1 MSPPVVLHIPH
12 SSHFIPD
19 DVRKTIALSD
29 DELRAEIVRLSDS
42 HTEELYTGFRSQA
55 VVPVVFPV
63 CRLVTDPE
71 RFPEDS
77 DEPMAR
83 HGQGV
88 VYVKTQDGR
97 ALRAN
102 LLPGERR
109 LLLDAWYHPHHRRL
123 FELVQKNLES
133 AGGCLIVDCHSFP
146 SHPFPFEE
154 PTDRPRPDVC
164 IGADSY
170 HTPASIKE
178 TLIDF
183 FRSQGYL
190 VDVNHPFA
198 GALVPLAY
206 YREEPRVTSVMIEL
220 NRRLYMDE
228 WTGDKAAG
236 FDDLKRKVTE
246 AIGLLAGP
254 AA

>member
-1 MSPPVVLHIPH
+1 MSLPLVLHIPH

-19 DVRKTIALSD
+19 DVRATLALSGAD
-29 DELRAEIVRLSDS
+29 LEAEIVRLADS
-42 HTEELYTGFRSQA
+42 HTEELYSGFTSPSVA
-55 VVPVVFPV
+55 PIVFPV

-71 RFPEDS
+71 RFPEDA

-97 ALRAN
+97 TLRESLTPA
-102 LLPGERR
+102 ERQR
-109 LLLDAWYHPHHRRL
+109 LLDAYYRPHHRRL
-123 FELVQKNLES
+123 AELVRKNLET

-146 SHPFPFEE
+146 SEPFPFEE

-164 IGADSY
+164 VGADSY
-170 HTPASIKE
+170 HTPPSLKE
-178 TLIDF
+178 ALVGF
-183 FRSQGYL
+183 FTGRGYR

-198 GALVPLAY
+198 GALVPLEY
-206 YREEPRVTSVMIEL
+206 YRREPRVTSVMIEL

-228 WTGDKAAG
+228 RTGDKAAG
-236 FDDLKRKVTE
+236 FAGLKATVTE
-246 AIGLLAGP
+246 AIGLLAAMP
-254 AA
+254 A